1 MSDKIFP
8 AGIRF
13 YGKNEKAPSWVIG
26 TLEITSATELRDFLT
41 QHGGHDGKCRF
52 DVKVSQGGKTYMELN
67 TFVPQGRQE
76 MSSKEQFAMITDNQL
91 PERPKPA
98 VIEDSDLPF

>member
-91 PERPKPA
+91 PERPKHA
-98 VIEDSDLPF
+98 VIEDSYLPF

>member
-26 TLEITSATELRDFLT
+26 TVEITSASELRDFLT

-76 MSSKEQFAMITDNQL
+76 MTAKEQFAMVTGGTL
-91 PERPKPA
+91 PERPKAA
-98 VIEDSDLPF
+98 VIENSDLPF